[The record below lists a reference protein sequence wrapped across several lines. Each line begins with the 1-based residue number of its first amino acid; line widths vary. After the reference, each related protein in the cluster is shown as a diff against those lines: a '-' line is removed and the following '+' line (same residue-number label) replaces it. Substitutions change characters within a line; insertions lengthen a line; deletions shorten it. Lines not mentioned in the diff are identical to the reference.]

1 MDYVWYVGLATAPRT
16 NVIDGTGVTTETKV
30 AMRNCE
36 PIETFRVLW
45 IRGGPARSDTLA
57 ADDRSF

>member
-30 AMRNCE
+30 AIRNCE
-36 PIETFRVLW
+36 PIATFGLLW
-45 IRGGPARSDTLA
+45 IRGAPEWSDTLA
-57 ADDRSF
+57 ADDRSI